1 MPFAVGASWPRTTIM
16 FKFLFVLCALVGVP
30 LVRCSTQETLKIPS
44 HLYPSDLTNTSSG
57 SPEVLNHDTAL
68 FMPFEDLTLLSSNEF
83 TTLKHYVFPKHSVRI
98 KKSDFCDGTVK
109 WVHQQSCTVPVPDNT
124 ILAQSAYTGYIDIEA
139 RHLFFYFFESRSNPD
154 KDDVMLWTNGGPGCS
169 SAVGLFME
177 LGSVHHDSVSGNYEL
192 KLARSLSR
200 WKCE

>member
-1 MPFAVGASWPRTTIM
+1 M
-16 FKFLFVLCALVGVP
+16 FKSLFVLCALVGVP

-109 WVHQQSCTVPVPDNT
+109 
-124 ILAQSAYTGYIDIEA
+124 
-139 RHLFFYFFESRSNPD
+139 
-154 KDDVMLWTNGGPGCS
+154 
-169 SAVGLFME
+169 
-177 LGSVHHDSVSGNYEL
+177 
-192 KLARSLSR
+192 
-200 WKCE
+200 